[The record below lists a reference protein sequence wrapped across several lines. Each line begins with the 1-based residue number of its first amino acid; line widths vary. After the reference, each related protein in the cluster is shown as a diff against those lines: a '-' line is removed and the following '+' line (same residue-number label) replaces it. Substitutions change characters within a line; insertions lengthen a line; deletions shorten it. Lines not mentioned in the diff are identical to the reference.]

1 MRIIVV
7 DDESVILGREM
18 EIIRRVAP
26 SAQIE
31 GFLSAGQALRFVQTQ
46 PVDVAF
52 LDVMMPEISGI
63 DLARE
68 MKRQRPELNVI
79 FATAFNHLY
88 KEAMELHASGYILKP
103 MDEAGVRR
111 ELSDLRRPPKEQP
124 GQPEQRQKLFVRAF
138 GDFEVFYGKQPVLF
152 RYLKSK
158 ELLAYLI
165 DRRGTMVESDTL
177 LTVLWGGEQN
187 YSNFFYQV
195 RKDLR
200 DTLKEYGC
208 DDILISRRGSMGIY
222 TEKVDCDYYEWLKG
236 TPEGI
241 NAYHGQYMR
250 QYDWAEMTWVGIEG
264 KTTLWE
270 E

>member
-18 EIIRRVAP
+18 ECIRRVEPTAK
-26 SAQIE
+26 IE
-31 GFLSAGQALRFVQTQ
+31 GFLNAMQALRYVKSN

-63 DLARE
+63 DLAKE
-68 MKRQRPELNVI
+68 MKRFSPNLNVI

-88 KEAMELHASGYILKP
+88 KEAMELHASGYIVKP
-103 MDEAGVRR
+103 IDEDQVRR
-111 ELSDLRRPPKEQP
+111 ELSDLRRPVAVERSP
-124 GQPEQRQKLFVRAF
+124 LFVRAF
-138 GDFEVFYGKQPVLF
+138 GDFEVFYENQPVMF
-152 RYLKSK
+152 RYMKSK
-158 ELLAYLI
+158 ELFAYLI
-165 DRRGTMVESDTL
+165 DRHGTMVESDTL
-177 LTVLWGGEQN
+177 LTVLWGGETD

-200 DTLKEYGC
+200 DTLRQYGC
-208 DDILISRRGSMGIY
+208 DDILLSRRGAMGVATDKIN
-222 TEKVDCDYYEWLKG
+222 CDYYEWLKG

-264 KTTLWE
+264 KTTIWE

>member
-1 MRIIVV
+1 MNIIVV
-7 DDESVILGREM
+7 DDESVILRGEM
-18 EIIRRVAP
+18 LIIQRVVPHAV
-26 SAQIE
+26 IE
-31 GFLSAGQALRFVQTQ
+31 GFMSPQQALRYVRNN

-52 LDVMMPEISGI
+52 LDIMMPEISGI
-63 DLARE
+63 DLAHE
-68 MKRQRPELNVI
+68 MKHIRPELNVI
-79 FATAFNHLY
+79 FATAFDHQY
-88 KEAMELHASGYILKP
+88 REAMEMHASGYILKP
-103 MDEAGVRR
+103 LSEERVRM
-111 ELSDLRRPPKEQP
+111 ELADLRFPPKE
-124 GQPEQRQKLFVRAF
+124 EQHRLFVRAF
-138 GDFEVFYGKQPVLF
+138 GDFEVFCGQEPIMF

-158 ELLAYLI
+158 ELFAYLI
-165 DRRGTMVESDTL
+165 DRHGTMVESETL

-195 RKDLR
+195 RKDLK
-200 DTLKEYGC
+200 DTLTQYGSG
-208 DDILISRRGSMGIY
+208 DVLISRRGAMGVHTDKIY
-222 TEKVDCDYYEWLKG
+222 CDYYEWLKG